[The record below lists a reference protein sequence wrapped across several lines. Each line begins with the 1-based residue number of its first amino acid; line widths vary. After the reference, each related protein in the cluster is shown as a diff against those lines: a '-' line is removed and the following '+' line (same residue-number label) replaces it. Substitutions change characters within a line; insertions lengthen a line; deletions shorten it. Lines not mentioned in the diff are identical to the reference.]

1 MKIMNFFYGRYG
13 FDILSLFLILI
24 SGLFGCFRITKSLS
38 FLLNI
43 YVLYR
48 AFSRNIYMRNTEL
61 NWFTSKV
68 NKILGRFGKS
78 LPYALPRASL
88 DVIPQSYNV
97 LKSKIQQKLKYKIVK
112 CPNCKQKLRLP
123 RGQKKIIVT
132 CKRCKTE
139 FKMRT

>member
-1 MKIMNFFYGRYG
+1 MNFFYGRYG